1 MRKTYTFLLM
11 VFIITLSYGQNV
23 GDVII
28 TEIMQNPSGADSG
41 KEWFEI
47 FNTTSFE
54 INLKNYKIKYGST
67 SISNH
72 KINSDL
78 IVPSNG
84 YVVLGNNSDESTN
97 GGIHIEYIHVKS
109 IQLGNTSYTLGII
122 SSDGSTLIDEVV
134 WDNGATFPDP
144 SGASMSLKTTAMT
157 STSNDDGANWMIAT
171 TPYGDGDLGTPGAQ
185 NDQALSININEVSEL
200 SIYPNPVSFG
210 SFVLTTSSM
219 GTKEVSIYN
228 VLGSQVF
235 RQNFNSS
242 KLEVNI
248 SNFDSGMYFVRVVEG
263 KNISVN
269 KLVIQ

>member
-1 MRKTYTFLLM
+1 MRKVYQLFLM
-11 VFIITLSYGQNV
+11 VLITSLSYGQNV

-47 FNTTSFE
+47 FNTTSFD

-78 IVPSNG
+78 IVPPNG
-84 YVVLGNNSDESTN
+84 YVVLGNNSDETTN
-97 GGIHIEYIHVKS
+97 GGIHIEYIHVQS
-109 IQLGNTSYTLGII
+109 IQLGNSSYTLGII

-134 WDNGATFPDP
+134 WDNGVTFPDP
-144 SGASMSLKTTAMT
+144 LGASMSLKTTVMT
-157 STSNDDGANWMIAT
+157 STANDNGANWTTAI

-185 NDQALSININEVSEL
+185 NDQALSLAKNEVEGF

-210 SFVLTTSSM
+210 SFVVNSNNTNL
-219 GTKEVSIYN
+219 KEIYIYN

-235 RQNFNSS
+235 RQSFNSN

-248 SNFDSGMYFVRVVEG
+248 SNLDSGLYLVRVVEG
-263 KNISVN
+263 INMSVN